1 MSPDPSTWPK
11 EYPYTLKHRRT
22 TLHFQTPLAE
32 HTRTALER
40 LVERARVPGAKR
52 ISAPLDCERSQ
63 LFAKREQLDSL
74 KKKWRVQRGAARSD
88 GTYDWAVEEIIN
100 TYKAHQRGAPVPELV
115 GFGYTR
121 SRLGLVQDLFVIT
134 RLLQGY
140 SDGLSVLQQ
149 DPSSVYRVLDAST
162 ELMFSLHKQGIT
174 HMDLWAGNVML
185 CDSQAGAPVAID
197 LENSFFV
204 PSAFASET
212 LGFQFAFLY
221 LREIYRY
228 ITEAK
233 YDAWV
238 DIALNN
244 FAPEIDKAAFRRVY
258 EYAKHEHIGRLDRR
272 EIFLRGQ
279 VAGC

>member
-1 MSPDPSTWPK
+1 
-11 EYPYTLKHRRT
+11 
-22 TLHFQTPLAE
+22 
-32 HTRTALER
+32 
-40 LVERARVPGAKR
+40 
-52 ISAPLDCERSQ
+52 
-63 LFAKREQLDSL
+63 
-74 KKKWRVQRGAARSD
+74 
-88 GTYDWAVEEIIN
+88 
-100 TYKAHQRGAPVPELV
+100 
-115 GFGYTR
+115 
-121 SRLGLVQDLFVIT
+121 
-134 RLLQGY
+134 
-140 SDGLSVLQQ
+140 
-149 DPSSVYRVLDAST
+149 
-162 ELMFSLHKQGIT
+162 
-174 HMDLWAGNVML
+174 MDLWAGNVML

-212 LGFQFAFLY
+212 LGFQFGFLY

-238 DIALNN
+238 DIALSN

-272 EIFLRGQ
+272 EIFLTGQ